1 MSTSAKSV
9 GIEHLLSGSIDP
21 LLACLMLVARAH
33 GGAVSPDALMA
44 GLPSEQQRLTPG
56 LLERAARRAH
66 LSSRL
71 VRQQLVAANDAL
83 LPAIA
88 LLTGERACVVHA
100 FDEERQNVQVAYPE
114 MGEARVWVPLAKLAR
129 DYLGVLAYLRP
140 VQQFDARSP
149 AVRES
154 SQGHWFWRVIAE
166 SRTIYRDVL
175 LAALLANVFA
185 LGLPLFVMNVYDRVV
200 PNNALDTL
208 WVLAAGLSLM
218 LAGDLALRTLRGWF
232 IDLASARSDVKLSA
246 HIMER
251 VLGMRMEHRPASA
264 GVLAASLR
272 SFESVRDFIGSASVT
287 ALVDLP
293 FGLVFIVVIG
303 WIAWPLLIPLAL
315 GAGALFLYALLVQRR
330 MRHLSE
336 TMYRAG
342 AERNAVL
349 VEALVGLET
358 LKAIGAEAPVQ
369 RKWEQSAQLL
379 ARTGSQLRLL
389 AASASNG
396 SSFVQQSLNMVIIVL
411 GVYLI
416 AEQSLSVGALMA
428 CTMLVS
434 RAMAPI
440 GAAAG
445 LLVQYHTAA
454 TALASLN
461 TLMEKEVERPQDKR
475 FLSRGRL
482 AGGIEFR
489 DVSFT
494 YPGQDRPTLRNI
506 NLRISPGERV
516 AIIGRVGSGK
526 STLQK
531 LILGLYRPTGGAVLA
546 DGIDV
551 RQLDPAE
558 LRRQIGYVEQKVTLF
573 YGSLR
578 ENITLGAPLADDAA
592 LVQAAQVA
600 GIADM
605 VDTHPAGFDMLVGER
620 GESLSGGQ
628 RQGVALARAVVND
641 PPILLLDEPTS
652 SMDHSTETAVKQKLA
667 AYAQGRTLVI
677 VSHRNSLL
685 EMADRFIVIDNGQV
699 VADGPRN
706 QVIVALRQGQ
716 VGRAA

>member
-1 MSTSAKSV
+1 
-9 GIEHLLSGSIDP
+9 
-21 LLACLMLVARAH
+21 
-33 GGAVSPDALMA
+33 
-44 GLPSEQQRLTPG
+44 
-56 LLERAARRAH
+56 
-66 LSSRL
+66 
-71 VRQQLVAANDAL
+71 
-83 LPAIA
+83 
-88 LLTGERACVVHA
+88 
-100 FDEERQNVQVAYPE
+100 
-114 MGEARVWVPLAKLAR
+114 
-129 DYLGVLAYLRP
+129 
-140 VQQFDARSP
+140 
-149 AVRES
+149 
-154 SQGHWFWRVIAE
+154 
-166 SRTIYRDVL
+166 
-175 LAALLANVFA
+175 
-185 LGLPLFVMNVYDRVV
+185 
-200 PNNALDTL
+200 
-208 WVLAAGLSLM
+208 
-218 LAGDLALRTLRGWF
+218 
-232 IDLASARSDVKLSA
+232 
-246 HIMER
+246 MER
-251 VLGMRMEHRPASA
+251 VLGMRMEDRPASA

-293 FGLVFIVVIG
+293 FGIVFIVVIG

-315 GAGALFLYALLVQRR
+315 GAGALFLYAFLVQRR
-330 MRHLSE
+330 MRRLSE

-358 LKAIGAEAPVQ
+358 LKAMGAEAPVQ

-389 AASASNG
+389 AASANNG
-396 SSFVQQSLNMVIIVL
+396 SSFVQQALNMVIVVL

-428 CTMLVS
+428 CTMLAS

-440 GAAAG
+440 GATAG

-461 TLMEKEVERPQDKR
+461 TLMDKEVERPQDKR
-475 FLSRGRL
+475 FLARGRL
-482 AGGIEFR
+482 AGALEFR

-494 YPGQDRPTLRNI
+494 YPGQDRPTLRNV
-506 NLRISPGERV
+506 NLRIQPGERV

-546 DGIDV
+546 DGIDL

-558 LRRQIGYVEQKVTLF
+558 LRRQVGYVEQKVTLF

-578 ENITLGAPLADDAA
+578 ENITLGAPLADEAA
-592 LVQAAQVA
+592 LVNAANVA

-605 VDTHPAGFDMLVGER
+605 VNTHPAGFDMLVGER

-628 RQGVALARAVVND
+628 RQGVALARALVND
-641 PPILLLDEPTS
+641 PAILLLDEPTS

-667 AYAQGRTLVI
+667 TFAQGRTLVI

-685 EMADRFIVIDNGQV
+685 EMADRFIVVDNGQI

-716 VGRAA
+716 VGKAA